1 MSNIMSF
8 LVGVVAAF
16 MLLVNIT
23 PDEAMPGATRNKLNI
38 CEKSLPRD
46 QKCIIVAVPPEKAKL
61 EQKALNEIK
70 GEIK

>member
-16 MLLVNIT
+16 MLLVNII
-23 PDEAMPGATRNKLNI
+23 PDEAMPGTSQKKLNI

-70 GEIK
+70 GDTK